1 MEKRRHILVVDDDLE
16 IRQLLQ
22 AYLEQ
27 NGYRVTTVGEGKAMN
42 RVLAEQRIDLVVLDL
57 MLPGTDGLE
66 LCRNLRVQSKVPI
79 IMLTAR
85 GDEMDRILGLEM
97 GADDYLPKP
106 FNPRELLARIKV
118 VLRRS
123 TSLPYDQPESAP
135 QAIRFAGWTL
145 DPIARHLKSSA
156 GIVVPLS
163 GAEYRLLKVFLEHPN
178 RILNRDQLLDLTQGR
193 EAEPFDRSIDVLVSR
208 LRRRLEDDPKE
219 PGIIKTVRGEG
230 YVFAVQIK
238 GNGSAA

>member
-1 MEKRRHILVVDDDLE
+1 MKKRRHILVVDDDRE
-16 IRQLLQ
+16 IRELLQ

-42 RVLAEQRIDLVVLDL
+42 RVLEEQRIDLVVLDL

-66 LCRNLRVQSKVPI
+66 LCRNLRVKSKIPI

-123 TSLPYDQPESAP
+123 TSLPYDQPDSTPEV
-135 QAIRFAGWTL
+135 IRFGSWTL
-145 DPIARHLKSSA
+145 DPIARHLESA
-156 GIVVPLS
+156 GGSVVPLS
-163 GAEYRLLKVFLEHPN
+163 GAEYRLLKVFLDHPN

-193 EAEPFDRSIDVLVSR
+193 EADPFDRSIDVLVSR
-208 LRRRLEDDPKE
+208 LRRRLDDDPKE
-219 PGIIKTVRGEG
+219 PRIIKTVRGEG
-230 YVFAVQIK
+230 YIFAAQVES
-238 GNGSAA
+238 NGSAE

>member
-1 MEKRRHILVVDDDLE
+1 MKKRRHILVVDDDRE
-16 IRQLLQ
+16 IQELLQ

-27 NGYRVTTVGEGKAMN
+27 NGYRVTTVGEGKTMN
-42 RVLAEQRIDLVVLDL
+42 RVLEEQRIDLVVLDL

-66 LCRNLRVQSKVPI
+66 LCRNLRVKSKIPI

-123 TSLPYDQPESAP
+123 TSLPYDQPDSAP
-135 QAIRFAGWTL
+135 EVISFAGWTL
-145 DPIARHLKSSA
+145 DPIARHLESSE
-156 GIVVPLS
+156 GSVVPLS
-163 GAEYRLLKVFLEHPN
+163 GAEYRLLKVFLDHPN

-193 EAEPFDRSIDVLVSR
+193 EADPFDRSIDVLVSR

-219 PGIIKTVRGEG
+219 PRIIKTVRGEG
-230 YVFAVQIK
+230 YIFAVQIES
-238 GNGSAA
+238 NGGAG

>member
-1 MEKRRHILVVDDDLE
+1 MDKTQHILVVDDDPE
-16 IRQLLQ
+16 IRHLLQ

-27 NGYRVTTVGEGKAMN
+27 NGYRVDAVGDGKAMN
-42 RVLAEQRIDLVVLDL
+42 RLLSEQHFDLVVLDL

-66 LCRNLRVQSKVPI
+66 LCRNLRVKSKIPI

-123 TSLPYDQPESAP
+123 TSLPYGQPENKS
-135 QAIRFAGWTL
+135 QALRFAGWTL
-145 DPIARHLKSSA
+145 DPVARHLKSASSV
-156 GIVVPLS
+156 VVPLA
-163 GAEYRLLKVFLEHPN
+163 G
-178 RILNRDQLLDLTQGR
+178 LNTGC
-193 EAEPFDRSIDVLVSR
+193 
-208 LRRRLEDDPKE
+208 
-219 PGIIKTVRGEG
+219 
-230 YVFAVQIK
+230 
-238 GNGSAA
+238 

>member
-1 MEKRRHILVVDDDLE
+1 MEKPQHILVVDDDQE

-27 NGYRVTTVGEGKAMN
+27 NGYRVTTVGEGKTMN
-42 RVLAEQRIDLVVLDL
+42 RVLEDQRIDLVVLDL

-66 LCRNLRVQSKVPI
+66 LCRNLRVKSRIPI

-123 TSLPYDQPESAP
+123 TSLPYDQPESTP
-135 QAIRFAGWTL
+135 QAICFDAGPDSPPPRVVIGDRGTPQRCGIPAVESISGAPQPGIESR
-145 DPIARHLKSSA
+145 PIA
-156 GIVVPLS
+156 
-163 GAEYRLLKVFLEHPN
+163 
-178 RILNRDQLLDLTQGR
+178 
-193 EAEPFDRSIDVLVSR
+193 
-208 LRRRLEDDPKE
+208 
-219 PGIIKTVRGEG
+219 
-230 YVFAVQIK
+230 
-238 GNGSAA
+238 